1 MSIGSYYDSMNSIL
15 INFSDKI
22 SKINSTIIQR
32 KQDLEKCQLEA
43 KSQCQKF
50 RKILNNL
57 QNQKDSMVKE
67 ATKEVIVVHSV
78 KEE

>member
-1 MSIGSYYDSMNSIL
+1 MNSIL

-32 KQDLEKCQLEA
+32 KQDLEKDRLEA
-43 KSQCQKF
+43 KSQCENF
-50 RKILNNL
+50 VKILNNL